1 MVALG
6 KFAAVHSMLAFSF
19 LEFFPTAICTS
30 SSSIFLSLLP
40 TGTFRN
46 QAKILLCHL
55 LQQEHVWT
63 GESEELSV
71 QIELN
76 KRRGW
81 KCGRGFG
88 LLMVGYRVQHHPA
101 RQVSV
106 WLRAPSR
113 KVLLQFR
120 KHFQEPTQITKR
132 NTTLVCGLE

>member
-1 MVALG
+1 MDKNYG
-6 KFAAVHSMLAFSF
+6 GPR
-19 LEFFPTAICTS
+19 EIRS
-30 SSSIFLSLLP
+30 SPYLLP

-101 RQVSV
+101 RQRKRFFFSYGSRSEASVVSQSFSMAYE
-106 WLRAPSR
+106 LCKKFYTNPRSCSTCLSSATD
-113 KVLLQFR
+113 L
-120 KHFQEPTQITKR
+120 
-132 NTTLVCGLE
+132 